1 MSKSIIQSNNA
12 NTEFEFDMKF
22 VKKSNGIFGKTK
34 YVKLELHSESR
45 KIYDDVK
52 KVLIDIYGEDFLK
65 NEDPRVVQ
73 LGGEDSD
80 SRMRYAL
87 KDKLFNTEITTRELI
102 ELGSKVNELFK
113 LSKRFLAPYNIKRAL
128 DLFDIKP
135 KEQKLIDDLS
145 SSDKLIIEEMRK
157 LTYFIDFTNSFF
169 NVNKQELKRRE
180 KEKKQTL
187 KRKLKSFNKP
197 VSRRAYKVK
206 F

>member
-1 MSKSIIQSNNA
+1 
-12 NTEFEFDMKF
+12 MKF
-22 VKKSNGIFGKTK
+22 VKKSNGIFGKSK
-34 YVKLELHSESR
+34 YVKLELHPESR
-45 KIYDDVK
+45 KIYADVK

-65 NEDPRVVQ
+65 NEDPRIPVVC
-73 LGGEDSD
+73 GDDSV

-87 KDKLFNTEITTRELI
+87 KDKLNNTEITSSELI
-102 ELGSKVNELFK
+102 ELGSKVGELFK
-113 LSKRFLAPYNIKRAL
+113 LSKRFLFPHNIRRAL

-135 KEQKLIDDLS
+135 KEQKLIDDLP

-157 LTYFIDFTNSFF
+157 LTHFIDFTNSFF

-197 VSRRAYKVK
+197 VSRRTYKVK